1 MFKKFSFLMLAA
13 AALLASCSQ
22 NEDGLQTRI
31 DGTSQTVT
39 ITANTGGSMTT
50 RATNAQGDNEVTRCL
65 IQIFEKT
72 GPEGQELQPMEG
84 YETPQLMEGSE
95 TGGFSATVTF
105 NTAKKYS
112 ILFWADEGENA
123 YTYDGTEG
131 LQSVTVAE
139 NVAPG
144 IAYAGSTEW
153 SSTNGTTVGVD
164 LNHAV
169 AKVTLRSTTAVP
181 ADRTVTLT
189 RLTEYSTFNLLTK
202 AVTTKKTF
210 THEKTG
216 TGEDGDIM
224 VFYALVD
231 GETQNLTLNA
241 GGADVE
247 ISNVPLAMNKHVI
260 LTGDVA
266 NAGLATVTFEAKVV
280 EDWDET
286 TTITLIPDN
295 AVKITS
301 DNSTISDDGNYVVS
315 GTFNNPITVT
325 DGNPTIYLD
334 GASVSVSNGNAI
346 NITGGTP
353 TIHVVGT
360 GNSASSSNNTGIA
373 VSGGATLTIKGSSTE
388 SVLTATGSNGGAGI
402 GSPLSGTAGGNISID
417 NVRINATGGS
427 ESSNN
432 WGGAGIGSSCN
443 GNCGDVTITDAV
455 IVANGGNYSPGIGMG
470 YGNTSQPSIGTI
482 TITHSDV
489 TAKAGSF
496 ASAIGLPY
504 SEGTSGANPDYKAG
518 QIIITTG
525 NLETFLS
532 KLATGGTANA
542 SFATY
547 AQRIGV
553 GSHSNGSSPSIL
565 NQDGSG
571 PWKGV
576 EINGEAYPNGVD

>member
-22 NEDGLQTRI
+22 NEDVLQTGI

-50 RATNAQGDNEVTRCL
+50 RATNAQGDEQVTRCL

-72 GPEGQELQPMEG
+72 GTEGQELQPMEG
-84 YETPQLMEGSE
+84 YDTPQLMEGSE

-112 ILFWADEGENA
+112 ILFWADEGET

-139 NVAPG
+139 NAAPG

-164 LNHAV
+164 LKHAV
-169 AKVTLRSTTAVP
+169 AKVTLRSTTAMP
-181 ADRTVTLT
+181 DGRTVTLT
-189 RLTEYSTFNLLTK
+189 GLTEYSTFNLLSKT
-202 AVTTKKTF
+202 VTAEKTF
-210 THEKTG
+210 THEVTG
-216 TGEDGDIM
+216 TGADGDIM

-231 GETQNLTLNA
+231 GETQTLTLNA

-247 ISNVPLAMNKHVI
+247 ISNVPLALNKHVI

-286 TTITLIPDN
+286 TTITLIPGN

-325 DGNPTIYLD
+325 GDSPNIYLKDANINVTTDHAINIQGGNPTLYVIGGNNSITVDKQQAYGAGIYV
-334 GASVSVSNGNAI
+334 APSSSVTITGNGTDDVLQIKGGNASAGI
-346 NITGGTP
+346 GGYTSSDYDSHPCGNITIENVTVNATSTIPSITGGYAAAIGACGDQKVGSITIRNAVIYAHADGNNYLGGAAIGGGAP
-353 TIHVVGT
+353 SGQTDFNITISASTIHV
-360 GNSASSSNNTGIA
+360 S
-373 VSGGATLTIKGSSTE
+373 KGSPYASYI
-388 SVLTATGSNGGAGI
+388 GAGGQLVEPVTYKI
-402 GSPLSGTAGGNISID
+402 IS
-417 NVRINATGGS
+417 
-427 ESSNN
+427 
-432 WGGAGIGSSCN
+432 
-443 GNCGDVTITDAV
+443 
-455 IVANGGNYSPGIGMG
+455 
-470 YGNTSQPSIGTI
+470 
-482 TITHSDV
+482 
-489 TAKAGSF
+489 TAK
-496 ASAIGLPY
+496 
-504 SEGTSGANPDYKAG
+504 
-518 QIIITTG
+518 IT
-525 NLETFLS
+525 NSVIYDE
-532 KLATGGTANA
+532 
-542 SFATY
+542 
-547 AQRIGV
+547 
-553 GSHSNGSSPSIL
+553 
-565 NQDGSG
+565 
-571 PWKGV
+571 
-576 EINGEAYPNGVD
+576 NGEVITQEGNK